1 MKAFRIHQ
9 HGGPEVLKEETLPDP
24 SPAADE
30 AIVEVKACAL
40 NHLDLWVRKG
50 VPGHKF
56 PLPMIPGCDITG
68 VVKEVGCVVRN
79 AKPGDRVVVSPGFGC
94 NACEACAEGNDNLC
108 REYGIMGET
117 RDGGCAEFVRVP
129 SRLLI
134 PFPEGLSFEVAAAAP
149 LTMLTA
155 WHMLLG
161 RCGLRAGDDVL
172 VHAAGSGVGSAAVQ
186 IAKLHGARVWATAST
201 EAKRAKAV
209 ELGADAAFPYE
220 TFVEEVRKRTSKRGC
235 DIVFE
240 HVGAATFD
248 GSLKCLAKGGRV
260 VTCGATAGAEV
271 KFDLRAV
278 FFKSL
283 SILGSTMGSRGELM
297 RTMRLVGQGKLKPVV
312 DRVMPLADLRKA
324 HEVMEKREQFGKIV
338 VVPK

>member
-1 MKAFRIHQ
+1 MKAYRVHQ
-9 HGGPEVLKEETLPDP
+9 HGGPEVLRAENLPDP

-30 AIVEVKACAL
+30 VIVEVKACAL
-40 NHLDLWVRKG
+40 NHLDIWVRRG

-56 PLPMIPGCDITG
+56 PLPIIPGCDITG
-68 VVKEVGCVVRN
+68 VVKEAGAVVKN
-79 AKPGDRVVVSPGFGC
+79 AKAGDKVVVSPGFGC

-117 RDGGCAEFVRVP
+117 RDGGYAQYVRVP
-129 SRLLI
+129 SRLLM
-134 PFPEGLSFEVAAAAP
+134 PFPEGLSFELAAAAP

-155 WHMLLG
+155 WHMLLD

-209 ELGADAAFPYE
+209 ELGAEAAFPYE
-220 TFVEEVRKRTSKRGC
+220 NFVDEVRKRTAKRGC

-240 HVGAATFD
+240 HVGTATFE

-260 VTCGATAGAEV
+260 VTCGATTGADA

-297 RTMRLVGQGKLKPVV
+297 RAMRLVGQGKLKPVV
-312 DRVMPLADLRKA
+312 DRVMPLAEVAKA
-324 HEVMEKREQFGKIV
+324 HELMEKREQFGKIV
-338 VVPK
+338 VVP